1 MKPSDGRQAV
11 LEFVETDE
19 MHVVE
24 PRAAGLDVHK
34 LQVTVTVRLCEP
46 GGGLPLAA
54 TRQFSALPGGLRQ
67 LTAWLQGH
75 GVTAAAMEGTGVYWL
90 APYEALEAAAIRP
103 SLLHAQHVKQI
114 KGRKTDKNDSLWL
127 ARICQFGL
135 ATPSYVPPR
144 RFRHLRQLCRYRRQL
159 VSERSRARNRLH
171 KTLDHD
177 GLRLGGAL
185 SDILGMNGRRILA
198 GLTSHV
204 RAKLGLLA
212 ETLQARLDPHSLWK
226 LRDLLQAI
234 DALNR
239 RLAALD
245 ARVLADLVD
254 YQRQVQLLETIPGV
268 SLTSACAILV
278 ELGPDL
284 QAFPDPRRLGAWA
297 GVCPGNNES
306 AGKRRCGRA
315 RKGNPALRAILAT
328 AYKMLR
334 VIYAMLYQD
343 RPYRDPGIDYEQ
355 LVVQRNASRWLR
367 MLDKYGFLGEEQQ
380 RAQRA

>member
-1 MKPSDGRQAV
+1 
-11 LEFVETDE
+11 
-19 MHVVE
+19 
-24 PRAAGLDVHK
+24 
-34 LQVTVTVRLCEP
+34 
-46 GGGLPLAA
+46 
-54 TRQFSALPGGLRQ
+54 
-67 LTAWLQGH
+67 
-75 GVTAAAMEGTGVYWL
+75 
-90 APYEALEAAAIRP
+90 
-103 SLLHAQHVKQI
+103 
-114 KGRKTDKNDSLWL
+114 
-127 ARICQFGL
+127 
-135 ATPSYVPPR
+135 
-144 RFRHLRQLCRYRRQL
+144 
-159 VSERSRARNRLH
+159 
-171 KTLDHD
+171 
-177 GLRLGGAL
+177 
-185 SDILGMNGRRILA
+185 MNGRRILDGLVAGRPVERILA

-306 AGKRRCGRA
+306 AGKRRSGRA
-315 RKGNPALRAILAT
+315 RKGNPALRATLAECAQGAVRTKGTQFHGFHRALAARRGYKRAILAT

-334 VIYAMLYQD
+334 VIYAMLDQD

-367 MLDKYGFLGEEQQ
+367 MLDKYGFLAEEQQ

>member
-1 MKPSDGRQAV
+1 MPY
-11 LEFVETDE
+11 
-19 MHVVE
+19 
-24 PRAAGLDVHK
+24 
-34 LQVTVTVRLCEP
+34 
-46 GGGLPLAA
+46 
-54 TRQFSALPGGLRQ
+54 GLRE
-67 LTAWLQGH
+67 LTAWLTGH

-90 APYEALEAAAIRP
+90 APYEALEQAGIEPA
-103 SLLHAQHVKQI
+103 LLHAQHVKQI
-114 KGRKTDKNDSLWL
+114 KGRKTDKNDSIWL

-144 RFRHLRQLCRYRRQL
+144 RFRQLRQLCRYRCKL
-159 VSERSRARNRLH
+159 VSERGRARNRLH

-198 GLTSHV
+198 GLVAGRPVERILAGLSGHV

-212 ETLQARLDPHSLWK
+212 RTLEAALDPHSLWR
-226 LRDLLQAI
+226 LSHLLEAI

-239 RLAALD
+239 RIDDLD
-245 ARVLADLVD
+245 ARVLADLSD
-254 YQRQVQLLETIPGV
+254 YQREVQLLETVPGI

-284 QAFPDPRRLGAWA
+284 QAFPDPRHLGAWA
-297 GVCPGNNES
+297 GVCPGNHES
-306 AGKRRCGRA
+306 AGKRRSGRA
-315 RKGNPALRAILAT
+315 HKGNPTLRATLAECAQGAARTKGTTFHGFHRALAARIGYKRAILAT

-334 VIYAMLYQD
+334 VIYAMLCQD

-355 LVVQRNASRWLR
+355 LVVRRNASRWLR
-367 MLDKYGFLGEEQQ
+367 KLKKYGFLEEEQQ
-380 RAQRA
+380 RARRA